1 MKFLNCLLAALLS
14 VLTANTFAQ
23 PLRELSAEDQH
34 IVGEAAKFDQVVRK
48 IRRELGDLKANLLSL
63 EKKQV
68 LADKAERTERE
79 KLWEDLRQK
88 QPKLEATL
96 AEYEKKL
103 QEVKEQNLRLASYM
117 PVPLSPLEF
126 KYLKNVRQV
135 TKTVAEG
142 GFTKAGEGYFSPD
155 GTEIVYQAVPKDYI
169 FYQIYRQP
177 LATKPGESA
186 EPKLISTGRGRTTC
200 SFFTRDGQGILF
212 ASSHRDPMIDATE
225 AAEKKQLAEDAASG
239 KRRRYSWDFDPWTD
253 IYVGDR
259 DGKNLKQLTTEK
271 GYDAEGAYSPDGKLI
286 AFCSDRDGDPDLYV
300 MNADGTGVRQLT
312 NEPGYD
318 GGPFIS
324 PNGKWVVYR
333 SDRKKAEMLQIH
345 VIGLDGQN
353 DTALTDN
360 VGVNWAPYW
369 HPKKPYIIWTGAD
382 HSDPMA
388 RPNYD
393 LWLMKYEEK
402 DGKILPGPI
411 TRITDNPSADVLPVF
426 SPDGSKLMWTSTRT
440 ADRSSQLFIG
450 DFVLPE

>member
-1 MKFLNCLLAALLS
+1 MRRCLILLIALVVDLAA
-14 VLTANTFAQ
+14 VQAQ
-23 PLRELSAEDQH
+23 PPEVKMQQL
-34 IVGEAAKFDQVVRK
+34 IK
-48 IRRELGDLKANLLSL
+48 N
-63 EKKQV
+63 
-68 LADKAERTERE
+68 LADTKKELDD
-79 KLWEDLRQK
+79 KKLRQRQLEGMIQQLELQRTQLETQLNGLK
-88 QPKLEATL
+88 EQPRVVEIRTVEVATL
-96 AEYEKKL
+96 T
-103 QEVKEQNLRLASYM
+103 
-117 PVPLSPLEF
+117 SPLES

-135 TKTVAEG
+135 TKTVADG

-155 GTEIVYQAVPKDYI
+155 GTEIVYQAVPKDYM
-169 FYQIYRQP
+169 FYQIFRQP
-177 LATKPGESA
+177 LAGG
-186 EPKLISTGRGRTTC
+186 EPKLISSGRGRTTC
-200 SFFTRDGQGILF
+200 SFFTRDAQGILF
-212 ASSHRDPMIDATE
+212 ASSHRDPMMDATE
-225 AAEKKQLAEDAASG
+225 AAEKKQQEDDAKSG

-253 IYVGDR
+253 IFVGDR

-324 PNGKWVVYR
+324 PNGKWVIYR
-333 SDRKKAEMLQIH
+333 SDRKKSEMLQIH
-345 VIGLDGQN
+345 VIGLDGKN

-369 HPKKPYIIWTGAD
+369 HPTKPYIIWTGAD

-402 DGKILPGPI
+402 DGRILPGPI
-411 TRITDNPSADVLPVF
+411 TRVTDNASADVLPVF
-426 SPDGSKLMWTSTRT
+426 SPDGTKLMWTSTRT
-440 ADRSSQLFIG
+440 ADRSSQLFLG